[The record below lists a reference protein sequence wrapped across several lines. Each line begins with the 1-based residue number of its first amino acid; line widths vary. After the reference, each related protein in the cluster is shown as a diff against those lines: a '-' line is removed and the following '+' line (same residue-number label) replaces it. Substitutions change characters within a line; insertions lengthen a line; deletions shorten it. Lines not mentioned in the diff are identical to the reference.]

1 MKIEIKEGAIKL
13 NDEEFIPKLTLLES
27 SDDVDGVRVIPEY
40 ENYKLPKK
48 VSSKDKALDLARE
61 RAEEIIKDEFPEARL
76 S

>member
-48 VSSKDKALDLARE
+48 
-61 RAEEIIKDEFPEARL
+61 
-76 S
+76 